1 MIKTIMRLL
10 VLVSVFVF
18 CFCALPDSRYPSLKG
33 LHKTVIFD
41 QTMTEED
48 IAVTKQVMHAWECST
63 NNRIQ
68 FTYIQ
73 YPSEQELADITD
85 LDHSVIIKN
94 VETDDP
100 RIHDR
105 NGSMPPGT
113 YTVAIYEAHRS
124 QIPDILVAKAFIST
138 NHEYG
143 LYVEHELGHSF
154 GLGHIENT
162 LEPMIPIMD
171 PIPSRSFGITNE
183 DLLALA
189 EHYGIPLEPRHVCQ

>member
-1 MIKTIMRLL
+1 MTGVQTCALPILYAIRKTYEVFGTTVEKVCIVPGQVCSKRLCKSHRSKSCFIARNDYASRRSKEASGMIGTIMRLL
-10 VLVSVFVF
+10 MLVSVFVF

-48 IAVTKQVMHAWECST
+48 IAVTKQVMNAWECST

-113 YTVAIYEAHRS
+113 YTVAI
-124 QIPDILVAKAFIST
+124 
-138 NHEYG
+138 
-143 LYVEHELGHSF
+143 
-154 GLGHIENT
+154 
-162 LEPMIPIMD
+162 
-171 PIPSRSFGITNE
+171 
-183 DLLALA
+183 
-189 EHYGIPLEPRHVCQ
+189 